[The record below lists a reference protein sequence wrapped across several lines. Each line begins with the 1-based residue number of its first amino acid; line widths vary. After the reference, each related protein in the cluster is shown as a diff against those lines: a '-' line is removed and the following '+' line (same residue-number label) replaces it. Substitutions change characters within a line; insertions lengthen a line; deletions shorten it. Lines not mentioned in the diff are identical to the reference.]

1 MKKRV
6 SQNLHNFFGF
16 LVLSIALTTTIF
28 AQATSGRIS
37 GTIKDPAG
45 AIISGVT
52 VTIKDEISNLSRT
65 VVSDDNGFYIS
76 TNLPAG
82 TYTISIEQQGFK
94 QSIKTGN
101 ELVSDGRL
109 TVDFAL
115 ETGAIN
121 EIVEVQAATGE
132 TVNNTSGEVARVI
145 DREQVDN
152 LALNTRNFVEL
163 LSVIPGAVLTTDDPL
178 QLASSSSSA
187 QTAINGNRT
196 GTNNITVDGGYNL
209 SPTNNA
215 SIVNNVGI
223 DFIQEVKIQT
233 SNFSAEYGRNSGAA
247 VNLVTRGG
255 GNKFRGTAFEFLRN
269 DAVDARFFFSPDK
282 PALRY
287 NNFGYSFGGPIL
299 KNKLF
304 FFGGQE
310 WKYIRRS
317 ANPVRRSLPTLAEL
331 NGDFSVRLRGFDG
344 IVGTADDGVLRDPRN
359 ATTTCVA
366 PTVNATTG
374 VITRA
379 AIRTGCFGGNDVA
392 LRNRVPT
399 DRITTDGRAIAG
411 VYRKA
416 IELAASYTDSPIGNN
431 ALYQAPIP
439 FDFRQ
444 NLLRLDYKISEN
456 QTIYGRYINDIN
468 DYATQFGPAGESQ
481 LPVTPMTRFRP
492 GVSWLAQHTWL
503 INSMMTNELRASVNT
518 VDQNSY
524 PVGDTWL
531 RSSYG
536 FAFPQVSLGEVYDDG
551 IPDVAV
557 QGLSGFRGPT
567 FALIQP
573 TTEIALNDNL
583 TMVRGNHTMKFG
595 MAYFRSRLDQNGRPR
610 YTGNV
615 SFTAASNPNTTNNAF
630 ADVLLGNFRT
640 YQEAEDEPVGFFRGT
655 QFDVY
660 ALDTWKLGKR
670 LSLEYGVRIE
680 RSIPYYAQ
688 ANNMTN
694 FDPALYDPAQA
705 VTVTRTGALDA
716 AAGGNLYNGLIRVG
730 NGVPESELGR
740 VPNANTPEVQSV
752 PTGALRGVYEPTFR
766 FAPRMSFAL
775 APFDDNKTAIRG
787 GFGIFYDRPIAAITT
802 ALINNPPFNGS
813 VNLENGNIANP
824 TGGVA
829 SARTVLGGIG
839 AIATDLQPSYVMNFS
854 LGVQREL
861 PFGLFGEISY
871 VGNLGRHLLRSPDI
885 NQVPLSVAAANFAL
899 PTASRAVDNA
909 LRPYKGFS
917 TINYYT
923 SDTNSNYNSLQLY
936 VTKRK
941 GNFRY
946 TGSYT
951 WSKAL
956 TDASNADDDGED
968 PFDRKFLYGPASF
981 DRRHIFVSTY
991 SYRLP
996 FLRKSKGFVNKLF
1009 YGYEVSGI
1017 TRLQSGP
1024 FLTVVGAAS
1033 TGGTR
1038 RVDYIGGDV
1047 LMPKEE
1053 RGPDN
1058 WINPD
1063 AFAVAPSNRRGTA
1076 GVGIVPAAGMQV
1088 WNFSIRKRT
1097 PINER
1102 FTLRLQADIFN
1113 AFNRANFTSLSPTL
1127 TSVDFGQYDS
1137 TGQPRQIQFGIKLEF

>member
-1 MKKRV
+1 MKSSLILDKLSKV
-6 SQNLHNFFGF
+6 SGLVSLFGI
-16 LVLSIALTTTIF
+16 LVISHFAQTTT
-28 AQATSGRIS
+28 GRIA
-37 GTIKDPAG
+37 GTVTDPAG
-45 AIISGVT
+45 AVIAGIT
-52 VTIKDEISNLSRT
+52 VTIKEETSNLSRT
-65 VVSDDNGFYIS
+65 VVTDSNGLYVS
-76 TNLPAG
+76 TNLPTG
-82 TYTISIEQQGFK
+82 TYTISIEQSGFK
-94 QSIKTGN
+94 KNIKTGY

-115 ETGAIN
+115 ETGGIN
-121 EIVEVQAATGE
+121 EVVEIEAATGE
-132 TVNNTSGEVARVI
+132 AVNNTSGEVARVI

-223 DFIQEVKIQT
+223 DFIQEVKLQT

-247 VNLVTRGG
+247 VNVVTRGG
-255 GNKFRGTAFEFLRN
+255 TNRFRGSVFEFIRN
-269 DAVDARFFFSPDK
+269 DAFDARFFFSPDK

-299 KNKLF
+299 KDKLF

-317 ANPVRRSLPTLAEL
+317 TNPVRRSLPTTAEL
-331 NGDFSVRLRGFDG
+331 NGDFSIRLRGFDG

-366 PTVNATTG
+366 PTVSATG
-374 VITRA
+374 VVTRA
-379 AIRTGCFGGNDVA
+379 AVRTGCFGGNDVS
-392 LRNRVPT
+392 LRNRIPGA
-399 DRITTDGRAIAG
+399 RITTDGRAIAS
-411 VYRKA
+411 VYRTA
-416 IELAASYTDSPIGNN
+416 IDLAAEFTDSPVGNN
-431 ALYQAPIP
+431 AVYQPPNP

-444 NLLRLDYKISEN
+444 ELLRFDYRISDS
-456 QTIYGRYINDIN
+456 QSIYGRYIHDIN
-468 DYATQFGPAGESQ
+468 DFATAFGPAGESQ

-503 INSMMTNELRASVNT
+503 INSLMTNELRASVNT
-518 VDQNSY
+518 VDQRSY
-524 PVGDTWL
+524 PVGETWL
-531 RSSYG
+531 RATHG
-536 FAFPQVSLGEVYDDG
+536 FAFPQVSLGETYDDG
-551 IPDVAV
+551 IPDVTI
-557 QGLSGFRGPT
+557 QGLSAFRGPT

-573 TTEIALNDNL
+573 TTEIALSDNL

-595 MAYFRSRLDQNGRPR
+595 ASYFRSRLDQNGRPR

-615 SFTAASNPNTTNNAF
+615 AFTAASNPNTTNNAF
-630 ADVLLGNFRT
+630 ADALLGNFRT
-640 YQEAEDEPVGFFRGT
+640 YQEAADEPVGFFRGT

-660 ALDTWKLGKR
+660 AMDTWKISKR

-680 RSIPYYAQ
+680 RSLPYYAQ

-694 FDPALYDPAQA
+694 FDPALYNPSQA
-705 VTVTRTGALDA
+705 VTVTRTGTLDA
-716 AAGGNLYNGLIRVG
+716 SRGGNLYNGLIRVG
-730 NGVPESELGR
+730 NGVPESELDR
-740 VPNANTPEVQSV
+740 VPNANTPDVQSV
-752 PTGALRGVYEPTFR
+752 PTGALRGVYEPTTR
-766 FAPRMSFAL
+766 FAPRLSFAF
-775 APFDDNKTAIRG
+775 APFDDSKTALRG

-802 ALINNPPFNGS
+802 ALINNPPFNSS
-813 VNLENGNIANP
+813 VNLENGNLANP
-824 TGGVA
+824 TGGTT
-829 SARTVLGGIG
+829 SAQTVLGGIG

-854 LGVQREL
+854 LGIQREL

-871 VGNLGRHLLRSPDI
+871 VGNLGRHLLRSPNI

-899 PTASRAVDNA
+899 PTAQRAVDNA

-917 TINYYT
+917 DINYFT

-951 WSKAL
+951 WSKTL
-956 TDASNADDDGED
+956 TDASNADDDAED

-991 SYRLP
+991 TYRLP
-996 FLRKSKGFVNKLF
+996 FFNKSRGLAGKLLS
-1009 YGYEVSGI
+1009 GYELSGI
-1017 TRLQSGP
+1017 TRFQSGP
-1024 FLTVVGAAS
+1024 FLTVIGAAS
-1033 TGGTR
+1033 TGGSR

-1047 LMPKEE
+1047 LVSKDE

-1058 WINPD
+1058 WINPA
-1063 AFAVAPSNRRGTA
+1063 AFAVAPPDRRGTA
-1076 GVGIVPAAGMQV
+1076 AVGIVPAAGLQV
-1088 WNFSIRKRT
+1088 WNFSLRKRT
-1097 PINER
+1097 SINER
-1102 FTLRLQADIFN
+1102 FTLRFQADIFN

-1127 TSVDFGQYDS
+1127 TAVDFGQYDS